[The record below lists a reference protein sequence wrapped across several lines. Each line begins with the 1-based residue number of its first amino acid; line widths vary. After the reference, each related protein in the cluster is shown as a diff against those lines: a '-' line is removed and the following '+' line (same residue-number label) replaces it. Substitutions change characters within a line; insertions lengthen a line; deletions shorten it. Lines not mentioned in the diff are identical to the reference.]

1 MLIPNREE
9 IAAGMDTR
17 LQQEFSKLGFAI
29 TDYRIEGTD
38 FDADT
43 LKRVNRIANVTAE
56 VQAAKAA
63 GLDYTRIQQLEAM
76 REAARNEGGG
86 AGLGMGMGAGMGM
99 GQMMSQAMGANI
111 PTPGDGSNIDSG
123 ADAMQ
128 KLAQLKKMYQAELI
142 SEDEYQAKKKEIL
155 DSF

>member
-1 MLIPNREE
+1 M
-9 IAAGMDTR
+9 G
-17 LQQEFSKLGFAI
+17 
-29 TDYRIEGTD
+29 RI
-38 FDADT
+38 DAY
-43 LKRVNRIANVTAE
+43 NVTAE